1 MPSRFAPTFRPPPFL
16 PLLLRADVFF
26 IADLRREDFLAADF
40 LPPDFLLGDFF
51 AADFLRL
58 DCFAADFLRL
68 DFFAA
73 DFLRTDFLP
82 PALPR
87 DADLRIDLRAVDLRR
102 VDFFAALRFRPA
114 LRADFFRPPFLA
126 AIGTSPGFKDH
137 FPATARSPRIV
148 ASLFLKRDANAASE
162 SAIAASAL
170 SSRLA
175 GA

>member
-1 MPSRFAPTFRPPPFL
+1 MPSLFAPPFRQPHFL
-16 PLLLRADVFF
+16 QPLLRADVFF

-40 LPPDFLLGDFF
+40 LPPDFLLGDF
-51 AADFLRL
+51 
-58 DCFAADFLRL
+58 FAADFLRL